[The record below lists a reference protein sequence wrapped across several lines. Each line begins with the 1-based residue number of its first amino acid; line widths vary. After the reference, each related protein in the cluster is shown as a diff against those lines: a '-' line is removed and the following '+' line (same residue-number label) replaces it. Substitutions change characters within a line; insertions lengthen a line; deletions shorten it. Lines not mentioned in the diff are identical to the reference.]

1 MTKVRHDDTAT
12 EIVALSQRS
21 GFSRFPVIGED
32 SDDIRGVVHV
42 KQAFALPAADRDG
55 ATAEELAVQPLFVP
69 RSMGADTLLG
79 LLRRGGFQI
88 AIVTD
93 EYGGTDGVVTLED
106 LVEELVGDL
115 RDEHDRSRTGT
126 IRDGRAVIFDGS
138 LRPDELI
145 ERTGIKV
152 PVDGEYET
160 VAGFVTDELDRIPE
174 VGDEVEVDHGT
185 LRVERVDGNRV
196 DRLRF
201 TPIDAEPGESEHDVI
216 VDQLRGD
223 ERKEADHG

>member
-1 MTKVRHDDTAT
+1 M
-12 EIVALSQRS
+12 
-21 GFSRFPVIGED
+21 IGED
-32 SDDIRGVVHV
+32 ADDIHGVVHV
-42 KQAFALPAADRDG
+42 KRAFALPAADRDG
-55 ATAEELAVQPLFVP
+55 APWPTSWRCNRCSCP

-93 EYGGTDGVVTLED
+93 EFGGTDGLVTLED

-115 RDEHDRSRTGT
+115 RDEHDRTRTGT
-126 IRDGRAVIFDGS
+126 VRDGRALIFDAS

-152 PVDGEYET
+152 PADEEYET

-174 VGDEVEVDHGT
+174 VGDEVEVDHGV

-196 DRLRF
+196 ERLRF
-201 TPIDAEPGESEHDVI
+201 TPTEPEDGESEHDVI
-216 VDQLRGD
+216 VGQLRG
-223 ERKEADHG
+223 EEGGPRRAGRPR